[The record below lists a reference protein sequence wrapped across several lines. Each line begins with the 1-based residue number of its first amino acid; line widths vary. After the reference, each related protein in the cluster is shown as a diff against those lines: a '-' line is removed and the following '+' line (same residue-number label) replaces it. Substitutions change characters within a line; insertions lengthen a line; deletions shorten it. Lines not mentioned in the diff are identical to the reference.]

1 MEFLR
6 RYWTQIQAQLPQLS
20 PQVKWLVALIVL
32 LLLLLGFLVVQY
44 AASPELVPVTTAS
57 GAEQS
62 EIVSRLKAEGIG
74 ATTEG
79 VQVLV
84 PASRK
89 LDAIAVL
96 AQANLLS
103 DDPSKVFDDFFAR
116 QTPWTSNQQ
125 NAEAL
130 LQAKQKF
137 LGQVINRM
145 KDVRTAHVVLDMP
158 LNQGFAQTHRR
169 PSASVFVEL
178 KPGRSLNQT
187 LVTGIASW
195 VSGAIAELEKQDVK
209 VVDAATGRAFEVPP
223 EDQILPNQTLEL
235 VQVQERA
242 VREKILQTLA
252 YIPGV
257 IVAVNVRIDPTRS
270 EEVES
275 YAYEKNEPMTSDFA
289 REEERKSA
297 SDAGEP
303 GVRSNAGVNIASSA
317 SAGRSEKI
325 TETTTLF
332 GPKPLVSK
340 SYKKSAGNLPQQV
353 AVSINVPRSYFVQV
367 WHQTFPPSPAP
378 GGNGGGAAPGG
389 APASA
394 AEPDD
399 ATLRP
404 VIEAQLKVIE
414 AQVKPLVSAENEGV
428 VAVHMIPDAGVA
440 MASLA
445 APTSGF
451 AAVFSGGGGGTDG
464 QGVSGWAKPVGLGAL
479 ALTAVGMM
487 LGMVRKATSRPP
499 IPTAEELAGVPP
511 ILPTPDDLVGE
522 VDAAETTMDG
532 VELDDVEIRHR
543 KIAEQIADMVKSNPR
558 EAAHILSKWV
568 HTDE

>member
-6 RYWTQIQAQLPQLS
+6 RYWTQIQTQLPQLS
-20 PQVKWLVALIVL
+20 LQVKWLVGLIVL
-32 LLLLLGFLVVQY
+32 LLLLTGFLVVQY
-44 AASPELVPVTTAS
+44 AASPERVTVTTAN
-57 GAEQS
+57 GAEQA
-62 EIVSRLKAEGIG
+62 EIISRLKAEGIN
-74 ATTEG
+74 ATTAG
-79 VQVLV
+79 SQVLV
-84 PASRK
+84 PSSQK

-96 AQANLLS
+96 AQASLLS
-103 DDPSKVFDDFFAR
+103 DDPAKVFDDYFAQ
-116 QTPWTSNQQ
+116 QTPWTSNRQ

-137 LGQVINRM
+137 LGRVINRM
-145 KDVRTAHVVLDMP
+145 KDVRSAQVVLDMP
-158 LNQGFAQTHRR
+158 QNQGFAQTHRQ

-209 VVDAATGRAFEVPP
+209 VVDAATGRAFEVLP
-223 EDQILPNQTLEL
+223 EDQIQPSQTLEL

-242 VREKILQTLA
+242 VRDKILQTLA

-275 YAYEKNEPMTSDFA
+275 YAYEKNEPMTSDSS
-289 REEERKSA
+289 REEERKTA

-303 GVRSNAGVNIASSA
+303 GVRSNTGANIASGA
-317 SAGRSEKI
+317 SAGQSEKI

-340 SYKKSAGNLPQQV
+340 SYKKSSGNLPRQV
-353 AVSINVPRSYFVQV
+353 AVTINVPRSYFVQV
-367 WHQTFPPSPAP
+367 WHQTFPPTPAP
-378 GGNGGGAAPGG
+378 GSSAGGVVPGG
-389 APASA
+389 ATA
-394 AEPDD
+394 AQPEPDD

-428 VAVHMIPDAGVA
+428 VAVHMIPDSGVA

-445 APTSGF
+445 APSSGF
-451 AAVFSGGGGGTDG
+451 TAVFSGGSGGLGG
-464 QGVSGWAKPVGLGAL
+464 EGISGWAKPAGLGVL
-479 ALTAVGMM
+479 ALTAVGLM